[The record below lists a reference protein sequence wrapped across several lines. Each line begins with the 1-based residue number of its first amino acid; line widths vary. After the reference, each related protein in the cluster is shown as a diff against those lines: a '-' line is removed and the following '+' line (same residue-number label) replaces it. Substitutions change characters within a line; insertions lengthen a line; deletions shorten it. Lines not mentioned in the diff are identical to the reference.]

1 MKMVMPDGDCVQ
13 PHRMPHSPNVRA
25 QWSERTEQPDAR
37 EHAIRG
43 SKSQGPKICHVLSL
57 RPKPTKKDK
66 VFQLAPAIIGH
77 AQPCLATAQNAPGN
91 PWLPSLKTGEWPD
104 CRTHILHQKTRLPS
118 ESRFRHAVGQR
129 MVSLHQFFHH
139 LCRWDNRIDLATD
152 LTNLQ
157 FPFL

>member
-1 MKMVMPDGDCVQ
+1 MAIACNRIVCRIPPTCGHNGQ
-13 PHRMPHSPNVRA
+13 NEPSN
-25 QWSERTEQPDAR
+25 QTQGSS
-37 EHAIRG
+37 AIRG
-43 SKSQGPKICHVLSL
+43 SKLQGPKICHVLSL

-91 PWLPSLKTGEWPD
+91 PWLPSLKTGERPD
-104 CRTHILHQKTRLPS
+104 CRTHILRQKTRLPS

-139 LCRWDNRIDLATD
+139 LCRRDNRIDLATD